1 MPKINQRNI
10 QVFHISKD
18 NSTNE
23 VMSFIEKNY
32 KILQSYLLVFDT
44 LDSALE
50 DCLKKYELDYII
62 PKKMKLGT
70 VCAENINAA
79 LPTADFTKNAK
90 NSQDILEKN
99 KDSTKDYVFDTK
111 VFRELVRTG
120 ADINEDSDIV
130 VFNRVNSAAN
140 IKSSKNIC
148 IFGECAGNIKCNGE
162 YMILPKNTKGKILFN
177 GFTIMPNM
185 LKYKLNLIL
194 RNGGILEIKD
204 ILKI

>member
-1 MPKINQRNI
+1 MPKINQQNI
-10 QVFHISKD
+10 QVFHIPKD
-18 NSTNE
+18 NDTNE
-23 VMSFIEKNY
+23 IISFIEKNY
-32 KILQSYLLVFDT
+32 KILQSYLLVLDD
-44 LDSALE
+44 LDSTLKE
-50 DCLKKYELDYII
+50 CLNKYELDYIL

-70 VCAENINAA
+70 AYLENIVNVNLAA
-79 LPTADFTKNAK
+79 DSTK
-90 NSQDILEKN
+90 NSQNILEKN
-99 KDSTKDYVFDTK
+99 KDSTLDTK
-111 VFRELVRTG
+111 IFKDLIRTG
-120 ADINEDSDIV
+120 ADIDEQRDIV

-185 LKYKLNLIL
+185 LKYRLNLII

-204 ILKI
+204 ILAI

>member
-1 MPKINQRNI
+1 MPKINQQNI
-10 QVFHISKD
+10 QVFHIPKD
-18 NSTNE
+18 NDTNE
-23 VMSFIEKNY
+23 IISFIEKNY
-32 KILQSYLLVFDT
+32 KILQSYLLVLDD
-44 LDSALE
+44 LDSTLKE
-50 DCLKKYELDYII
+50 CLNKYELDYIL

-70 VCAENINAA
+70 AHLENIVNVNLAA
-79 LPTADFTKNAK
+79 DSTK
-90 NSQDILEKN
+90 NSQNILEKN
-99 KDSTKDYVFDTK
+99 KDSTFDTK
-111 VFRELVRTG
+111 IFKDLIRTG
-120 ADINEDSDIV
+120 ADIDEQRDIV

>member
-1 MPKINQRNI
+1 MPKINQQNI
-10 QVFHISKD
+10 QVFHIPKD
-18 NSTNE
+18 NDTNE
-23 VMSFIEKNY
+23 IISFIEKNY
-32 KILQSYLLVFDT
+32 KILQSYLLVLDD
-44 LDSALE
+44 LDSTLKE
-50 DCLKKYELDYII
+50 CLNKYELDYIL

-70 VCAENINAA
+70 AHLENIVNVNLAA
-79 LPTADFTKNAK
+79 DSTK
-90 NSQDILEKN
+90 NSQNILEKN
-99 KDSTKDYVFDTK
+99 KDSTFDTK
-111 VFRELVRTG
+111 IFKDLIRTG
-120 ADINEDSDIV
+120 ADIDEQRDIV

-185 LKYKLNLIL
+185 LKYRLNLII

-204 ILKI
+204 ILAI